1 MSGGHANILNK
12 QHNSCDCS
20 QPPDHQLKTG
30 GFCLSTNQEIEML
43 RTILLCIIS
52 VYVIFPTKAF
62 SLDYYYGYPCKNIC
76 DCCQVMM
83 QNFEHFGKVTSE
95 TDGDTVVRTFATEYP
110 IPNSKTIFE
119 EIRSTQDA
127 YALAKAWIEG
137 NSFLST
143 KELCD
148 WGSYG
153 LICDAG
159 CVDNAYNPIICP
171 YTWTKKSTSVEQ
183 ATIKDSKCKCD
194 DAYAQNA
201 RTIYRCATS
210 YYGNPES
217 GSCSKCISPGTTVT
231 YNEPYT
237 VSTTITSCYIPSGTS
252 FSDTT
257 GNGIYTANCYYTK

>member
-1 MSGGHANILNK
+1 M
-12 QHNSCDCS
+12 
-20 QPPDHQLKTG
+20 
-30 GFCLSTNQEIEML
+30 M

-62 SLDYYYGYPCKNIC
+62 SLDYYYGYPCQNIC

-83 QNFEHFGKVTSE
+83 QNFDHFGKVTSE
-95 TDGDTVVRTFATEYP
+95 TDGDTVVSAFATEYP

-119 EIRSTQDA
+119 EIRSTHDA

-159 CVDNAYNPIICP
+159 CVDNPYNPITCP
-171 YTWTKKSTSVEQ
+171 WTWTKKNTSVEQ
-183 ATIKDSKCKCD
+183 TIYKESRCKCD
-194 DAYAQNA
+194 SDYIQKE
-201 RTIYRCATS
+201 TTVYRCSAG
-210 YYGNPES
+210 YYGDPTS
-217 GSCSKCISPGTTVT
+217 GSCSPCLYPGTTDP
-231 YNEPYT
+231 YEEPHS
-237 VSTTITSCYIPSGTS
+237 VSINITNCYIPSGTTG
-252 FSDTT
+252 SDST
-257 GNGIYTANCYYTK
+257 GTYKYTSNCYWK

>member
-20 QPPDHQLKTG
+20 QPPGHQLKTG
-30 GFCLSTNQEIEML
+30 GFCLSTNQEIEMM
-43 RTILLCIIS
+43 RAYFYIVPIIALWAKS
-52 VYVIFPTKAF
+52 AIAV
-62 SLDYYYGYPCKNIC
+62 DYYYGYSCKTTC

-95 TDGDTVVRTFATEYP
+95 IDGDTVLANYATQYP
-110 IPNSKTIFE
+110 IPNSKTIFQ

-153 LICDAG
+153 LICNAG
-159 CVDNAYNPIICP
+159 CVDNVYNPITCP
-171 YTWTKKSTSVEQ
+171 WTWTKKNTSVEQ
-183 ATIKDSKCKCD
+183 TIYKESRCKCD
-194 DAYAQNA
+194 SDYIQKE
-201 RTIYRCATS
+201 TTVYRCSAG
-210 YYGNPES
+210 YYGDPTS
-217 GSCSKCISPGTTVT
+217 GSCSPCLYPGTTDP
-231 YNEPYT
+231 YEEPHS
-237 VSTTITSCYIPSGTS
+237 VSINITNCYIPSDSS
-252 FSDTT
+252 FSDSS